1 MTMNPE
7 TLGRLRGFLAKES
20 FATAHATIRAVGG
33 LTRYRIM
40 TLLDK
45 YPSGLTATDLTEI
58 FDASPSKISHQIHIL
73 RKHSLIVGHK
83 RGTMVVYQLN
93 EKNAKRFL

>member
-1 MTMNPE
+1 MSLSIK
-7 TLGRLRGFLAKES
+7 TLENLRGFLTKES
-20 FATAHATIRAVGG
+20 VKAAHATIRAVGG

-83 RGTMVVYQLN
+83 RGTMVAYQLN